1 MSRKNVEK
9 VASSDGQGYSIKF
22 QKEQVWKT
30 FKDRKLSDYRVPPNY
45 IPHHMKV
52 LKTACKLFLGAK
64 LPGYVQKPEELSNA
78 VFTALNN

>member
-1 MSRKNVEK
+1 MTRRNAEK

-30 FKDRKLSDYRVPPNY
+30 FKDRKFSEYRISPYY